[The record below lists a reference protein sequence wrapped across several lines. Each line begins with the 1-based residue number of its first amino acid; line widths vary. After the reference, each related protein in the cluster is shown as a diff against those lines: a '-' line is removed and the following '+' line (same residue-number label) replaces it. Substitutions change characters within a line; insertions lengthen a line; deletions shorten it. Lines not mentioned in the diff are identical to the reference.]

1 MTLVELIVSFTIL
14 ALLTT
19 MALPLARYKVRR
31 DREREL
37 RYAVREMRTA
47 IDKYK
52 DMADLNQLGPQG
64 VDTDN
69 YPPTLD
75 VLVEGVTK
83 SGTVD
88 TKIRF
93 LRRVPKDPMTGT
105 FEWGMR
111 STPRRYASPAVGAG
125 KTFSTYLRRARRRQG
140 MARRI
145 RNGDLRGRTRGFTLV
160 ELMIVMTIVTVIMAM
175 AVPMYQKA
183 IVRAKESVLKNNLF
197 TLRTL
202 IDEYTFDKAKAPQT
216 LDDLVREG
224 YLRQVPVDPM
234 TGSNQTWRI
243 IMEDAMASVNQME
256 PGIFDVRSGSDQ
268 GSLEGTPYADW

>member
-52 DMADLNQLGPQG
+52 DMADVGQLGMQG
-64 VDTDN
+64 ADTDN

-93 LRRVPKDPMTGT
+93 LRRIPKDPMTGT

-111 STPRRYASPAVGAG
+111 ST
-125 KTFSTYLRRARRRQG
+125 K
-140 MARRI
+140 
-145 RNGDLRGRTRGFTLV
+145 
-160 ELMIVMTIVTVIMAM
+160 
-175 AVPMYQKA
+175 
-183 IVRAKESVLKNNLF
+183 
-197 TLRTL
+197 
-202 IDEYTFDKAKAPQT
+202 
-216 LDDLVREG
+216 DDTKSSSWGGQNV
-224 YLRQVPVDPM
+224 
-234 TGSNQTWRI
+234 
-243 IMEDAMASVNQME
+243 
-256 PGIFDVRSGSDQ
+256 FDVFTKSTEKAGD
-268 GSLEGTPYADW
+268 GTPYSQW

>member
-52 DMADLNQLGPQG
+52 DMADLNQLGMQG

-75 VLVEGVTK
+75 ILVEGVTK

-88 TKIRF
+88 KKIRF
-93 LRRVPKDPMTGT
+93 LRRIPKDPMTGT
-105 FEWGMR
+105 SEWGMR
-111 STPRRYASPAVGAG
+111 STR
-125 KTFSTYLRRARRRQG
+125 
-140 MARRI
+140 
-145 RNGDLRGRTRGFTLV
+145 
-160 ELMIVMTIVTVIMAM
+160 
-175 AVPMYQKA
+175 
-183 IVRAKESVLKNNLF
+183 
-197 TLRTL
+197 
-202 IDEYTFDKAKAPQT
+202 
-216 LDDLVREG
+216 DDPKSSSWGGQNV
-224 YLRQVPVDPM
+224 
-234 TGSNQTWRI
+234 
-243 IMEDAMASVNQME
+243 
-256 PGIFDVRSGSDQ
+256 FDVFTKSTEKAGD
-268 GSLEGTPYADW
+268 GTPYSEW

>member
-52 DMADLNQLGPQG
+52 DMADLNQLGMQG
-64 VDTDN
+64 ADTDN

-93 LRRVPKDPMTGT
+93 LRRIPKDPMTGT

-111 STPRRYASPAVGAG
+111 STR
-125 KTFSTYLRRARRRQG
+125 
-140 MARRI
+140 
-145 RNGDLRGRTRGFTLV
+145 
-160 ELMIVMTIVTVIMAM
+160 
-175 AVPMYQKA
+175 
-183 IVRAKESVLKNNLF
+183 
-197 TLRTL
+197 
-202 IDEYTFDKAKAPQT
+202 DETKSSSWGGQN
-216 LDDLVREG
+216 V
-224 YLRQVPVDPM
+224 
-234 TGSNQTWRI
+234 
-243 IMEDAMASVNQME
+243 
-256 PGIFDVRSGSDQ
+256 FDVFTKSTEKAGD
-268 GSLEGTPYADW
+268 GTPYSEW

>member
-93 LRRVPKDPMTGT
+93 LRRIPKDPMTGT

-111 STPRRYASPAVGAG
+111 STRDET
-125 KTFSTYLRRARRRQG
+125 KSTSWGGQ
-140 MARRI
+140 
-145 RNGDLRGRTRGFTLV
+145 NV
-160 ELMIVMTIVTVIMAM
+160 
-175 AVPMYQKA
+175 
-183 IVRAKESVLKNNLF
+183 
-197 TLRTL
+197 
-202 IDEYTFDKAKAPQT
+202 
-216 LDDLVREG
+216 
-224 YLRQVPVDPM
+224 
-234 TGSNQTWRI
+234 
-243 IMEDAMASVNQME
+243 
-256 PGIFDVRSGSDQ
+256 FDVYTKSTEKAGD
-268 GSLEGTPYADW
+268 GTPYSEW

>member
-1 MTLVELIVSFTIL
+1 LSGRRCQRGMTLVELIVSFTIL

-64 VDTDN
+64 IDTDN

-111 STPRRYASPAVGAG
+111 STRDQT
-125 KTFSTYLRRARRRQG
+125 KSTSWGGQ
-140 MARRI
+140 
-145 RNGDLRGRTRGFTLV
+145 NV
-160 ELMIVMTIVTVIMAM
+160 
-175 AVPMYQKA
+175 
-183 IVRAKESVLKNNLF
+183 
-197 TLRTL
+197 
-202 IDEYTFDKAKAPQT
+202 
-216 LDDLVREG
+216 
-224 YLRQVPVDPM
+224 
-234 TGSNQTWRI
+234 
-243 IMEDAMASVNQME
+243 
-256 PGIFDVRSGSDQ
+256 FDVYTKSTEKAGD
-268 GSLEGTPYADW
+268 GTPYSEW

>member
-52 DMADLNQLGPQG
+52 DMADLGQLGPQG
-64 VDTDN
+64 IDTDS

-93 LRRVPKDPMTGT
+93 LRRIPKDPMTGT

-111 STPRRYASPAVGAG
+111 STR
-125 KTFSTYLRRARRRQG
+125 
-140 MARRI
+140 
-145 RNGDLRGRTRGFTLV
+145 
-160 ELMIVMTIVTVIMAM
+160 
-175 AVPMYQKA
+175 
-183 IVRAKESVLKNNLF
+183 
-197 TLRTL
+197 
-202 IDEYTFDKAKAPQT
+202 
-216 LDDLVREG
+216 DDTKSSSWGGQNV
-224 YLRQVPVDPM
+224 
-234 TGSNQTWRI
+234 
-243 IMEDAMASVNQME
+243 
-256 PGIFDVRSGSDQ
+256 FDVFTKSTERAGD
-268 GSLEGTPYADW
+268 GTPYSEW